1 MLFGGHVTQLEDI
14 EYLSAL
20 QFDFGEVVFRDASA
34 WDYWSKERVSLPIDR
49 DFFLIGHGPHEGS
62 PNDLDNLWNR
72 YYPSLMTTVELSA
85 QLSIHFLTIHLW
97 VDPRFVKPTVIS
109 EKLRFL
115 RQIVVHGQEHN
126 VLISLENLS
135 ENVQDLSMV
144 VSSVPEL
151 SLTLDIGHGELLAE
165 TNASYGIMD
174 ELCRWIGH
182 VHLHDNFGGK
192 GVKDDRHLPIGA
204 GTIEVAKILTKLL
217 EKGYAGTL
225 TLELDRDDLEDSL
238 GRVRTMI
245 RRIEQNHPNSRTN

>member
-1 MLFGGHVTQLEDI
+1 VLFGGHVKQLEDI
-14 EYLSAL
+14 EYLCAHR
-20 QFDFGEVVFRDASA
+20 FDFGEVVFRDATA
-34 WDYWSKERVSLPIDR
+34 RNYWSRERASLPR

-72 YYPSLMTTVELSA
+72 YYPTLQTTVELAA
-85 QLSIHFLTIHLW
+85 QWSIHFLTVHVW
-97 VDPRFVKPTVIS
+97 VDPRFVEPTVIR

-115 RQIVVHGQEHN
+115 RQILAYGQEHN

-165 TNASYGIMD
+165 KNASYGIVE
-174 ELCRWIGH
+174 ELCPWIGH

-204 GTIEVAKILTKLL
+204 GTIKVSEILTKIL

-225 TLELDRDDLEDSL
+225 TLELDRDDLADSL

-245 RRIEQNHPNSRTN
+245 RRIEQDHPNSCRN

>member
-1 MLFGGHVTQLEDI
+1 VLFGGHVRQLEDI
-14 EYLSAL
+14 EYLSAH

-34 WDYWSKERVSLPIDR
+34 RDYWSRERVSLPR

-72 YYPSLMTTVELSA
+72 YYPSLAKTVELAA
-85 QLSIHFLTIHLW
+85 QLAVHFLTIHLW
-97 VDPRFVKPTVIS
+97 VDPRFVKPTIIR

-115 RQIVVHGQEHN
+115 QKILAHGQEHN

-151 SLTLDIGHGELLAE
+151 SLTLDIGHGELLTE
-165 TNASYGIMD
+165 KNASYGIVE
-174 ELCRWIGH
+174 ELCPWIGH

-204 GTIEVAKILTKLL
+204 GTIEVSKILTKIL

-245 RRIEQNHPNSRTN
+245 RRIEQDRLNSRTN